1 MPQGIRD
8 KVAIL
13 GMGCSKFGERWDAG
27 PDDLMVEAYL
37 EAMQDA
43 GIIAPTQR
51 FPISPFRRIQ
61 PALLGV
67 QIPQLEPCAGVL
79 RFQPGQ
85 LQIIAFRYIPA
96 PGLIGLLSAFLNKG
110 GICRFSGTGISS
122 R

>member
-43 GIIAPTQR
+43 GIEEDHHRAVRAGTAALTGARVGLRRDGNDVR
-51 FPISPFRRIQ
+51 F
-61 PALLGV
+61 G
-67 QIPQLEPCAGVL
+67 PQLQNALAVG
-79 RFQPGQ
+79 
-85 LQIIAFRYIPA
+85 
-96 PGLIGLLSAFLNKG
+96 S
-110 GICRFSGTGISS
+110 
-122 R
+122 